1 MKKKISLIFVSVL
14 CSALICGCSGK
25 STADGPINDKPSTG
39 TVQEAEPLDGISS
52 SDNVIS
58 PDDIKPEENDA
69 GIPSD
74 PDDNELG
81 WDGEW
86 TGDGVS
92 VTINGAG
99 EDWITVDIADE
110 EMHTSLD
117 EVSIDG
123 NTLTGIYRI
132 TLEMYDDPEADL
144 PEQEWTITMVKDGAH
159 ASYSRTAVLTWFSL
173 NEDGTYGHTI
183 TKENS
188 ASLTLTTV
196 SNR

>member
-1 MKKKISLIFVSVL
+1 MRKKLSLIVVSVL
-14 CSALICGCSGK
+14 FSALICGCSGK
-25 STADGPINDKPSTG
+25 TASQGPINDKSSVDA
-39 TVQEAEPLDGISS
+39 VQEKEQTEDGKIEETESAVISEAEPEIES
-52 SDNVIS
+52 
-58 PDDIKPEENDA
+58 

-99 EDWITVDIADE
+99 EDWVTVDIVDE

-117 EVSIDG
+117 EVSING
-123 NTLTGIYRI
+123 NTLTGVYRI

-159 ASYSRTAVLTWFSL
+159 ASYSRTAVLTWFGL

-183 TKENS
+183 TKDNS
-188 ASLTLTTV
+188 ASLSLTTV
-196 SNR
+196 SNK